1 MPEDTE
7 KQGEKNNPSPPIS
20 PRLPIPASPR
30 PRVPIL
36 GSLPLLFYLFLLAN
50 APFYTPPLLR
60 HASQSSFLEK
70 ATDILLFGYYYQKGL
85 FLQLTRGQESAY
97 RDFAKA
103 AWYRPDFLFQLF
115 GIDPQDYLQTGRLY
129 EQVHLQELAGYFYTS
144 WLITH
149 PEDIA
154 AHEQIRNFF
163 MGTENWPETIRITRQ
178 LLNLKPKDP
187 YEYYLLG
194 MAYTY
199 TGEWE
204 AAVAAF
210 EKSLTLKPDFAEAYF
225 QLGKIWKTSG
235 DLPKAEYFYTQAREI
250 LPPPLREDLAGKN
263 IKNIHP
269 VSLISLLPIQG
280 KFDSQTHN
288 LIVILWN
295 VKFKTLSFD
304 KGKYLLNIS
313 ARGSSAEGVSARL
326 KVYNNEKLIETLYL
340 EENYKIYRLNVESKE
355 KFSIFF
361 EFDND
366 GGSPQNGEDRNIW
379 INGIYLE
386 KLND

>member
-1 MPEDTE
+1 LENIT
-7 KQGEKNNPSPPIS
+7 KNYSGCITGKGSPV
-20 PRLPIPASPR
+20 RDAGTR
-30 PRVPIL
+30 PRIL
-36 GSLPLLFYLFLLAN
+36 IFLSLPLLFYLVLLVN
-50 APFYTPPLLR
+50 APFYTPPFLR
-60 HASQSSFLEK
+60 HASQPSFLERV
-70 ATDILLFGYYYQKGL
+70 TDIFLFDYYYQKGL
-85 FLQLTRGQESAY
+85 FLQLTQGQEYA
-97 RDFAKA
+97 RQDFAKA
-103 AWYRPDFLFQLF
+103 AWYRPDFLFQFF

-129 EQVHLQELAGYFYTS
+129 EQVHLLEPAEHFYTS
-144 WLITH
+144 WLTTH

-163 MGTENWPETIRITRQ
+163 IQTENWSETLRITQQ
-178 LLNLKPKDP
+178 LLSFKPQDP

-210 EKSLTLKPDFAEAYF
+210 EKSLTLKSDFADAYF
-225 QLGKIWKTSG
+225 QLGKIWESYG
-235 DLPKAEYFYTQAREI
+235 DVQKAEDFYTQAMEK
-250 LPPPLREDLAGKN
+250 LPPPIREDLVGKN
-263 IKNIHP
+263 IKNIHL

-280 KFDSQTHN
+280 KFDSQTHH
-288 LIVILWN
+288 LIVMVWN
-295 VKFKTLSFD
+295 VKFKTPPFD

-313 ARGSSAEGVSARL
+313 ARGSAAEGVFARL

-355 KFSIFF
+355 KFSLFF

-366 GGSPQNGEDRNIW
+366 GGSPQTGEDRNIW
-379 INGIYLE
+379 MNGVYLE